1 MLDVMGRI
9 VAGIALLV
17 AAVIVVG
24 WVAITVVHALLSL
37 AWYLI
42 IGALV
47 VGGGYWL
54 YRRARRAI
62 EPGARARRRLD
73 AAAKTRRPRG

>member
-1 MLDVMGRI
+1 MGRI
-9 VAGIALLV
+9 VAGVVLLV
-17 AAVIVVG
+17 VAVVVVG
-24 WVAITVVHALLSL
+24 WVAMAVVHALVSL

-42 IGALV
+42 LGALV

-62 EPGARARRRLD
+62 GPETRNRRRLE
-73 AAAKTRRPRG
+73 AALRTRRTNDR